1 MNRPFSGRRALL
13 VEDEMLV
20 VWLLEDMLADLG
32 CAIVGPASS
41 VNQALAMID
50 AEAIDV
56 AVLDVNLNGQMSY
69 PIADVLIARGVPF
82 AFSTGYDKDTLLD
95 GYRTFPVL
103 QKPFHRSELSDT
115 LAKLLTPK
123 EPSVESALAETSP
136 ESSRRRPAPRG
147 LDRL

>member
-1 MNRPFSGRRALL
+1 
-13 VEDEMLV
+13 MLV

-32 CAIVGPASS
+32 CAVVGPASS
-41 VNQALAMID
+41 VNQALAMINAESID
-50 AEAIDV
+50 A

-69 PIADVLIARGVPF
+69 PIADTLAARGVPF
-82 AFSTGYDKDTLLD
+82 VFSTGYDKDMLLG

-123 EPSVESALAETSP
+123 GPRVESALAAIAETSP
-136 ESSRRRPAPRG
+136 
-147 LDRL
+147 